1 LIPIADEDFVHR
13 QTPLMDN
20 IRREGIFLWTKT
32 KFRPISIK
40 LMKN

>member
-20 IRREGIFLWTKT
+20 IRREGIVLWT